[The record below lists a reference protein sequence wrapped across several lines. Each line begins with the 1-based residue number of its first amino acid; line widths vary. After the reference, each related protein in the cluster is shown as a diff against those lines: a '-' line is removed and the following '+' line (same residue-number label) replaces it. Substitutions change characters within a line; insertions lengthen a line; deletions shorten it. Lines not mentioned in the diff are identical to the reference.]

1 MTQRAGARKATQ
13 TVAKPITRSQAR
25 GNRHSETEK
34 RYRLLADNVTDVI
47 CTLDKNLVV
56 TYLSPS
62 VTHLLGYTVEQSLGQ
77 HWNKWIDESLAPE
90 SAKIAT
96 EVFREIG
103 ASMDDSSQDTYK
115 SWTLELEF
123 NRKDGSTLWT
133 EGRVSIL
140 RSAEGKPI
148 GFLAVVRDIN
158 ERRRAQELFKTLAN
172 NSPIAVYIV
181 QNGKLQFVNSQFQ
194 HHAGVGEGELLGTD
208 ASRFVLTED
217 RGSVRQM
224 AEAMLKGERPN
235 PYEYRLV
242 GPGGRIKWVI
252 EQVASIQ
259 HNGRPATL
267 GTFMDITERK
277 QSEETLVRSE
287 SQLRLVSQRILEV
300 QEEERARIARE
311 LHDQLGQELV
321 ALKIE
326 AVVLMEDLAKS
337 PRLRE
342 RARGV
347 LDLIDRLDTTAHRIA
362 VSIRPEILDKLGL
375 VKAIQWYAED
385 FERRSGISCPVEA
398 PNDEL
403 VLPKSVSTC
412 AYRILQEA
420 LVNVWKHSRA
430 SQAKVKVTSGHGVVN
445 ISVSDNGVGM
455 DLGRLSEGTSLG
467 LLGMRERA
475 SLVGGKITIRRN
487 RGGGLRVAAHLPLSV
502 AQTGTGAGAELASA
516 QTAVSKPWTKSAI
529 RVLLVDDHS
538 LVRAG
543 LRRVLEQAPDIR
555 IIAEAC
561 DGREAVDKY
570 QEVSPDMVVMDIS
583 MPELDGMEASKRI
596 LSLYPQARILMLTR
610 FHEEQYAIRTL
621 KAGCLGY
628 LTKGS
633 STQQLHHA
641 VRAVARGK
649 RFLSDEGQDVV
660 NLQLLSSQSGFGLLE
675 SLSDREIQV
684 LCLLAQGQEL
694 KGVAADLELSAKT
707 VETYRS
713 RVLNKLHLRNDVE
726 ICQFAIQHGLIDKM
740 PSRTSTD
747 QSG

>member
-1 MTQRAGARKATQ
+1 MTQKSKARKATQ
-13 TVAKPITRSQAR
+13 AAVAPIRRRQPGDGS
-25 GNRHSETEK
+25 HSESESEK
-34 RYRLLADNVTDVI
+34 RYRLLADNITDVI
-47 CTLDKNLVV
+47 CTLDKNLRV

-77 HWNKWIDESLAPE
+77 HWTQFIEESLTPE
-90 SAKIAT
+90 SAEIAT

-115 SWTLELEF
+115 SWILELEF

-133 EGRVSIL
+133 EGTVSIL

-148 GFLAVVRDIN
+148 GFLALVRDIN
-158 ERRRAQELFKTLAN
+158 ERRRAQEMFKTLAN

-181 QNGKLQFVNSQFQ
+181 QDGKLQFVNSQFQ

-235 PYEYRLV
+235 PYEYRFV
-242 GPGGRIKWVI
+242 GRGARIKWVM
-252 EQVASIQ
+252 EQVAPIQ
-259 HNGRPATL
+259 HNGRPAVL

-287 SQLRLVSQRILEV
+287 SQLRLLSQRILEV

-326 AVVLMEDLAKS
+326 AVVLKEELANS
-337 PRLRE
+337 LRLRE

-385 FERRSGISCPVEA
+385 FERRSGVSCPVEA

-403 VLPKSVSTC
+403 VLPKAVSTC

-445 ISVSDNGVGM
+445 ICVSDNGVGM

-487 RGGGLRVAAHLPLSV
+487 RGGGLRV
-502 AQTGTGAGAELASA
+502 SA
-516 QTAVSKPWTKSAI
+516 
-529 RVLLVDDHS
+529 
-538 LVRAG
+538 
-543 LRRVLEQAPDIR
+543 
-555 IIAEAC
+555 
-561 DGREAVDKY
+561 
-570 QEVSPDMVVMDIS
+570 
-583 MPELDGMEASKRI
+583 
-596 LSLYPQARILMLTR
+596 LSLI
-610 FHEEQYAIRTL
+610 HI
-621 KAGCLGY
+621 
-628 LTKGS
+628 
-633 STQQLHHA
+633 
-641 VRAVARGK
+641 
-649 RFLSDEGQDVV
+649 
-660 NLQLLSSQSGFGLLE
+660 
-675 SLSDREIQV
+675 
-684 LCLLAQGQEL
+684 
-694 KGVAADLELSAKT
+694 
-707 VETYRS
+707 
-713 RVLNKLHLRNDVE
+713 
-726 ICQFAIQHGLIDKM
+726 
-740 PSRTSTD
+740 
-747 QSG
+747 

>member
-1 MTQRAGARKATQ
+1 LT
-13 TVAKPITRSQAR
+13 
-25 GNRHSETEK
+25 
-34 RYRLLADNVTDVI
+34 
-47 CTLDKNLVV
+47 
-56 TYLSPS
+56 
-62 VTHLLGYTVEQSLGQ
+62 
-77 HWNKWIDESLAPE
+77 PE
-90 SAKIAT
+90 SAKVAT
-96 EVFREIG
+96 EIFREIG

-140 RSAEGKPI
+140 RSAEGQPI
-148 GFLAVVRDIN
+148 GFLALVRDIN

-181 QNGKLQFVNSQFQ
+181 QDGKLQFVNSQFQ

-217 RGSVRQM
+217 RASVRQM
-224 AEAMLKGERPN
+224 ADAMLKGERPN
-235 PYEYRLV
+235 PYEYRFV
-242 GPGGRIKWVI
+242 GRGGRIKWVM
-252 EQVASIQ
+252 EQVAPIQ
-259 HNGRPATL
+259 HNGKPATL

-287 SQLRLVSQRILEV
+287 SQLRLLSQRILEV

-326 AVVLMEDLAKS
+326 AVVLMEELSKS

-430 SQAKVKVTSGHGVVN
+430 SQAKVKVTSGHGMVN

-475 SLVGGKITIRRN
+475 SLVGGKISIRKNPNSRKM
-487 RGGGLRVAAHLPLSV
+487 S
-502 AQTGTGAGAELASA
+502 
-516 QTAVSKPWTKSAI
+516 
-529 RVLLVDDHS
+529 
-538 LVRAG
+538 
-543 LRRVLEQAPDIR
+543 
-555 IIAEAC
+555 
-561 DGREAVDKY
+561 
-570 QEVSPDMVVMDIS
+570 
-583 MPELDGMEASKRI
+583 
-596 LSLYPQARILMLTR
+596 
-610 FHEEQYAIRTL
+610 
-621 KAGCLGY
+621 
-628 LTKGS
+628 
-633 STQQLHHA
+633 A
-641 VRAVARGK
+641 VRP
-649 RFLSDEGQDVV
+649 
-660 NLQLLSSQSGFGLLE
+660 
-675 SLSDREIQV
+675 
-684 LCLLAQGQEL
+684 
-694 KGVAADLELSAKT
+694 
-707 VETYRS
+707 Y
-713 RVLNKLHLRNDVE
+713 
-726 ICQFAIQHGLIDKM
+726 
-740 PSRTSTD
+740 
-747 QSG
+747 